1 MTVEISG
8 HRFQTNDGEGSQDLR
23 WPVVVEESA
32 LPAGASTSALQT
44 STSISIIAAIVAV
57 GATLILIL
65 ANQTNATQQT
75 KITDATNI
83 AAVVQNV
90 DADVNL
96 DGLNGVVADSVLYGR
111 VGADSV
117 KPLQIDAATHTLQTI
132 DYEHHEIHSESHYFV
147 TGWQDLSINNVLDFT
162 WQMPDSTTWSH
173 WTWRISTESETL
185 WQIYEVA
192 VATNPLANAVTPY
205 NNNRNSGNTS
215 VTTMKFELQSD
226 LAAANAD
233 TDVSGGTLIA
243 SGISGS
249 GRDGGFVDRS
259 HEVILKQNTL
269 YCLRA
274 TASAAGFISFDM
286 QWYEHVNKE

>member
-96 DGLNGVVADSVLYGR
+96 DELNGVVADSVLYGR

-117 KPLQIDAATHTLQTI
+117 KPLQIDAATHTLQVI

-147 TGWQDLSINNVLDFT
+147 TGYQDLSINNVLDFT

-286 QWYEHVNKE
+286 QWYEHQNKE